1 MNIKNID
8 KAYGNVNFTAK
19 SICFADIQFK
29 TRHSITTGVKEIG
42 QRTKKKMTKGIK
54 KNRFCRLKSEEL
66 KLDIIYRVATSLL
79 YPLYVVK
86 R

>member
-1 MNIKNID
+1 MYLHFLKE
-8 KAYGNVNFTAK
+8 KGNFTAK

-54 KNRFCRLKSEEL
+54 KNRFCR
-66 KLDIIYRVATSLL
+66 
-79 YPLYVVK
+79 
-86 R
+86 